1 MYTAYGLICAIAS
14 KRDLNNRTFISYLHS
29 PFSISS
35 CFHYCTTSIK
45 FLQTNM
51 NAIGISTTIA
61 VRMRNRLPISRY
73 CHHIF
78 PTISKTRT
86 LLFSSTTSENGDK
99 ECDNDDSSSIISGT
113 ISSQQKP
120 KQGQK
125 AKYLLPKRIILLR
138 HGESLGNIDDTA
150 YATIPD
156 WKIPMTRR

>member
-1 MYTAYGLICAIAS
+1 
-14 KRDLNNRTFISYLHS
+14 
-29 PFSISS
+29 
-35 CFHYCTTSIK
+35 
-45 FLQTNM
+45 M

-61 VRMRNRLPISRY
+61 VRMRNRLPMSR

-78 PTISKTRT
+78 PRTIAKTRT
-86 LLFSSTTSENGDK
+86 LLFSTTTSENGDK
-99 ECDNDDSSSIISGT
+99 ECDNDSSSIISGTT